1 MSFSKWMMGT
11 LSLLSIAATAV
22 AGYDEALV
30 AIQKRDYVTALPL
43 LQEAVDKNDP
53 RAINALGI
61 FYLQGLEVA
70 RDVKRSVVLFEKAA
84 NLGSTR
90 AMNALAEVYGR
101 GAGEI
106 SSDVPKA
113 RDWAWR
119 SSQSG
124 DPTGQFIYFQLAI
137 QNELRSTDATGKRD
151 VERYRILAKRQM
163 QERELD
169 MKALTMLSR
178 AAERGYLPAAT
189 LVAAT
194 LLDSPGE
201 TNAVRLIIL
210 LQLLEKEPTLS
221 SNPLMAMI
229 KQQNAQLSYLQSLG
243 STYIT
248 PKIYKDALLTVLP
261 MTLLLVEKKLPEGT
275 TCPVDRVKLLKME
288 VTQPLKDKAYLP
300 VDAVYLK
307 NAVLIKGNWQE
318 RWTLDVCGNT
328 AAVPVDFSADGGGG
342 AYFSIN
348 DKDIQ
353 PPKAIK

>member
-1 MSFSKWMMGT
+1 MRRNG
-11 LSLLSIAATAV
+11 LGAAFAFEQ
-22 AGYDEALV
+22 GLGLGLNL
-30 AIQKRDYVTALPL
+30 ALPL
-43 LQEAVDKNDP
+43 AHLDWVYAE
-53 RAINALGI
+53 L
-61 FYLQGLEVA
+61 L
-70 RDVKRSVVLFEKAA
+70 RDLIDR
-84 NLGSTR
+84 
-90 AMNALAEVYGR
+90 
-101 GAGEI
+101 
-106 SSDVPKA
+106 
-113 RDWAWR
+113 
-119 SSQSG
+119 
-124 DPTGQFIYFQLAI
+124 
-137 QNELRSTDATGKRD
+137 
-151 VERYRILAKRQM
+151 
-163 QERELD
+163 
-169 MKALTMLSR
+169 
-178 AAERGYLPAAT
+178 
-189 LVAAT
+189 
-194 LLDSPGE
+194 LDSSH
-201 TNAVRLIIL
+201 RLKAYLGFEFRQVCVAL
-210 LQLLEKEPTLS
+210 LRFIHGLPVSLHSVPLKLLS
-221 SNPLMAMI
+221 QIRGPLQI

-353 PPKAIK
+353 PLKAIK